1 MQYEVTIGIPVYN
14 SEKYLKE
21 TLESALSQTFPS
33 IEYLIM
39 DDCSTDTSM
48 AIVQEYQQTHPRGE
62 HIRIIH
68 QPRNMGI
75 GIARNRIIDE
85 AQGQYLYFLDADDII
100 TPDAISLLHENAIQN
115 DAEMVYAS
123 HERIEEFDGNHNTT
137 VFQHAKRNFTQE
149 NEFANYAYEEYGRL
163 PAPVWNI
170 LFRMEVFRKNQLRFA
185 DTNFWEDFTFHMDL
199 PSYVTRVSM
208 LPDITYKY
216 ICRSGS
222 LSNFQKRTHIDKQEI
237 EKTIAAV
244 EHVKANSYR
253 IADKPYFPQRMCKVM
268 LTCFFM
274 VCHIIQKQEYIE
286 PKFTNSELH
295 SLLKSPVPLSKA
307 LSFRKCWS
315 KNLLLCLLG
324 ILPSSVSLLLV
335 KLIGGMKGLLSA

>member
-115 DAEMVYAS
+115 NAEMVYAS
-123 HERIEEFDGNHNTT
+123 HERIEEFDGNHNST

-170 LFRMEVFRKNQLRFA
+170 LFRTEVFRKNQLRFA

-295 SLLKSPVPLSKA
+295 SLLKSPVPLSKT

-335 KLIGGMKGLLSA
+335 KLIGGMKGLL

>member
-85 AQGQYLYFLDADDII
+85 AQGQYLYFLDADDLI

-123 HERIEEFDGNHNTT
+123 HERIEEFDGNHNSTI
-137 VFQHAKRNFTQE
+137 FQHAKRNFTQE
-149 NEFANYAYEEYGRL
+149 NEFANYAYEKYGRL

-170 LFRMEVFRKNQLRFA
+170 LFRMDVFRKNQLRFA

-295 SLLKSPVPLSKA
+295 SILKSPVPLSKT

-335 KLIGGMKGLLSA
+335 KLIGGMKGLL

>member
-170 LFRMEVFRKNQLRFA
+170 LFRMDVFRKNQLRFA

-295 SLLKSPVPLSKA
+295 SLLKSPVPLSKT

-324 ILPSSVSLLLV
+324 ILPSSVSLLLI

>member
-62 HIRIIH
+62 HIRIVH

-149 NEFANYAYEEYGRL
+149 NEFANYAYEEYGKL

-170 LFRMEVFRKNQLRFA
+170 LFRMDVFRKNQLRFA

-295 SLLKSPVPLSKA
+295 SLLKSPVPLSKT

-315 KNLLLCLLG
+315 KNLLLCLWG
-324 ILPSSVSLLLV
+324 ILPSSVSLFLV

>member
-123 HERIEEFDGNHNTT
+123 HERIEEFDGNHNST

-253 IADKPYFPQRMCKVM
+253 IADKPYFPLRMCKVM

-295 SLLKSPVPLSKA
+295 SLLKSPVPLSKT

-335 KLIGGMKGLLSA
+335 KLIGGMKGLL

>member
-85 AQGQYLYFLDADDII
+85 AQGQYLYFLDADDLI

-170 LFRMEVFRKNQLRFA
+170 LFRMDVFRKNQLRFA

-295 SLLKSPVPLSKA
+295 SLLKSPVPLSKT

-324 ILPSSVSLLLV
+324 ILPSSASLLLI

>member
-85 AQGQYLYFLDADDII
+85 AQGQYLYFLDADDLI

-123 HERIEEFDGNHNTT
+123 HERIEEFDGNHNSTI
-137 VFQHAKRNFTQE
+137 FQHAKRNFTQE

-170 LFRMEVFRKNQLRFA
+170 LFRMDVFRKNQLRFA

-295 SLLKSPVPLSKA
+295 SLLKSPVPLSKT

-324 ILPSSVSLLLV
+324 ILPSSASLFLV
-335 KLIGGMKGLLSA
+335 KLIGGMKGLL

>member
-62 HIRIIH
+62 HIRIVH

-123 HERIEEFDGNHNTT
+123 HERIEEFDGNHNST

-295 SLLKSPVPLSKA
+295 SLLKSPVPLSKT

-335 KLIGGMKGLLSA
+335 KLIGGMKGLL

>member
-85 AQGQYLYFLDADDII
+85 AQGQYLYFLDADDLI

-123 HERIEEFDGNHNTT
+123 HERIEEFDGNHNST

-274 VCHIIQKQEYIE
+274 VCHIIEKQEYIE

-295 SLLKSPVPLSKA
+295 SLLKSPVPLSKT

-335 KLIGGMKGLLSA
+335 KLIGGMKGLL

>member
-48 AIVQEYQQTHPRGE
+48 AIVQAYQQTHPRGE
-62 HIRIIH
+62 HIRIVH

-123 HERIEEFDGNHNTT
+123 HERIEEFDGNHNST

-295 SLLKSPVPLSKA
+295 SLLKSPVPLSKT

-335 KLIGGMKGLLSA
+335 KLIGGMKGLL

>member
-48 AIVQEYQQTHPRGE
+48 AIVQAYQQTHPRGE

-85 AQGQYLYFLDADDII
+85 AQGQYLYFLDADDLI

-295 SLLKSPVPLSKA
+295 SLLKSPVPLSKT

-324 ILPSSVSLLLV
+324 ILPSSASLLLI
-335 KLIGGMKGLLSA
+335 KLIGGMKGLL

>member
-14 SEKYLKE
+14 SEKYLKK

-48 AIVQEYQQTHPRGE
+48 AIVQAYQQTHPRGE
-62 HIRIIH
+62 HIRIVH

-123 HERIEEFDGNHNTT
+123 HERIEEFDGNHNST

-253 IADKPYFPQRMCKVM
+253 IADKPYFPLRMCKVM

-295 SLLKSPVPLSKA
+295 SLLKSPVPLSKT

-324 ILPSSVSLLLV
+324 ILPSSVSLFLV
-335 KLIGGMKGLLSA
+335 KLIGGMKGLL

>member
-85 AQGQYLYFLDADDII
+85 AQGQYLYFLDADDLI

-137 VFQHAKRNFTQE
+137 VFQHAKRNFTLE

-170 LFRMEVFRKNQLRFA
+170 LFRMDVFRKNQLRFA

-253 IADKPYFPQRMCKVM
+253 IADKPYFPLRMCKVM

-295 SLLKSPVPLSKA
+295 SLLKSPVPLSKT

-324 ILPSSVSLLLV
+324 ILPSSASLLLI

>member
-48 AIVQEYQQTHPRGE
+48 AIVQAYQQTHPRGE

-115 DAEMVYAS
+115 NAEMVYAS

-208 LPDITYKY
+208 LPNITYKY

-253 IADKPYFPQRMCKVM
+253 IADKPYFPLRMCKVM

-295 SLLKSPVPLSKA
+295 SLLKSPVPLSKT

-335 KLIGGMKGLLSA
+335 KLIGGMKGLL

>member
-62 HIRIIH
+62 HIRIVH

-170 LFRMEVFRKNQLRFA
+170 LFRMDVFRKNQLRFA

-199 PSYVTRVSM
+199 PSYVKRVSM

-253 IADKPYFPQRMCKVM
+253 IADKPYFPLRMCKVM

-295 SLLKSPVPLSKA
+295 SILKSPVPLSKT

-335 KLIGGMKGLLSA
+335 KLIGGMKGLL

>member
-253 IADKPYFPQRMCKVM
+253 IADKPYFPLRMCKVM

-295 SLLKSPVPLSKA
+295 SLLKSPVPLSKT

-324 ILPSSVSLLLV
+324 ILPSSASLLLI
-335 KLIGGMKGLLSA
+335 KLIGGMKGLL

>member
-123 HERIEEFDGNHNTT
+123 HERIEEFDGNHNST

-170 LFRMEVFRKNQLRFA
+170 LFRTEVFRKNQLRFA

-295 SLLKSPVPLSKA
+295 SLLKSPVPLSKT

-335 KLIGGMKGLLSA
+335 KLIGGMKGLL

>member
-62 HIRIIH
+62 HIRIVH

-295 SLLKSPVPLSKA
+295 SLLKSPVPLSKT

-324 ILPSSVSLLLV
+324 ILPSSASLLLI

>member
-39 DDCSTDTSM
+39 DDCSTDNSM

-68 QPRNMGI
+68 QTRNMGI

-170 LFRMEVFRKNQLRFA
+170 LFRTEVFRKNQLRFA

-237 EKTIAAV
+237 EKAIAAV

-295 SLLKSPVPLSKA
+295 SLLKSPVPLSKT

-324 ILPSSVSLLLV
+324 ILPSSASLLLI

>member
-48 AIVQEYQQTHPRGE
+48 AIVQAYQQTHPRGE
-62 HIRIIH
+62 HIRIVH

-123 HERIEEFDGNHNTT
+123 HERIEEFDGNHNST

-170 LFRMEVFRKNQLRFA
+170 LFRMDVFRKNQLRFA

-295 SLLKSPVPLSKA
+295 SLLKSPVPLSKT

-335 KLIGGMKGLLSA
+335 KLIGGMKGLL

>member
-48 AIVQEYQQTHPRGE
+48 AIVQAYQQTHPRGE

-253 IADKPYFPQRMCKVM
+253 IADKPYFPLRMCKVM

-295 SLLKSPVPLSKA
+295 SLLKSPVPLSKT

>member
-123 HERIEEFDGNHNTT
+123 HERIEEFDGNHNST

-295 SLLKSPVPLSKA
+295 SLLKSPVPLSKT

-335 KLIGGMKGLLSA
+335 KLIGGMKGLL

>member
-115 DAEMVYAS
+115 NAEMVYAS
-123 HERIEEFDGNHNTT
+123 HERIEEFDGNHNST

-170 LFRMEVFRKNQLRFA
+170 LFRTEVFRKNQLRFA

-253 IADKPYFPQRMCKVM
+253 IADKPYFPLRMCKVM

-295 SLLKSPVPLSKA
+295 SLLKSPVPLSKT

-335 KLIGGMKGLLSA
+335 KLIGGMKGLL

>member
-62 HIRIIH
+62 HIRIVH

-85 AQGQYLYFLDADDII
+85 AQGHYLYFLDADDLI

-170 LFRMEVFRKNQLRFA
+170 LFRMDVFRKNQLRFA

-295 SLLKSPVPLSKA
+295 SLLKSPVPLSKT

-335 KLIGGMKGLLSA
+335 KLIGGMKGLL

>member
-115 DAEMVYAS
+115 NAEMVYAS

-137 VFQHAKRNFTQE
+137 VFQHAKRIFTQE

-170 LFRMEVFRKNQLRFA
+170 LFRMDVFRKNQLRFA

-253 IADKPYFPQRMCKVM
+253 IADKPYFPLRMCKVM

-295 SLLKSPVPLSKA
+295 SLLKSPVPLSKT

-335 KLIGGMKGLLSA
+335 KLIGGMKGLL

>member
-48 AIVQEYQQTHPRGE
+48 AIVQEYQQTHPRRE
-62 HIRIIH
+62 HIRIVH

-85 AQGQYLYFLDADDII
+85 AQGQYLYFLDADDLI

-170 LFRMEVFRKNQLRFA
+170 LFRMDVFRKNQLRFA

-274 VCHIIQKQEYIE
+274 VYHIIQKQEYIE

-295 SLLKSPVPLSKA
+295 SLLKSPVPLSKT

-335 KLIGGMKGLLSA
+335 KLIGGMKGLL

>member
-85 AQGQYLYFLDADDII
+85 AQGQYLYFLDADDLI

-123 HERIEEFDGNHNTT
+123 HERIEEFDGNHNST

-170 LFRMEVFRKNQLRFA
+170 LFRTEVFRKNQLRFA

-295 SLLKSPVPLSKA
+295 SLLKSPVPLSKT

-335 KLIGGMKGLLSA
+335 KLIGGMKGLL

>member
-48 AIVQEYQQTHPRGE
+48 AIVQAYQQTHPRGE
-62 HIRIIH
+62 HIRIVH

-170 LFRMEVFRKNQLRFA
+170 LFRMDVFRKNQLRFA

-208 LPDITYKY
+208 LPNITYKY

-286 PKFTNSELH
+286 PKFSNSELH
-295 SLLKSPVPLSKA
+295 SLLKSPVPLSKT

-324 ILPSSVSLLLV
+324 ILPSSASLLLI

>member
-48 AIVQEYQQTHPRGE
+48 AIVQAYQQTHPRGE

-85 AQGQYLYFLDADDII
+85 AQGQYLYFLDADDLI

-295 SLLKSPVPLSKA
+295 SLLKSPVPLSKT

>member
-170 LFRMEVFRKNQLRFA
+170 LFRMDVFRKNQLRFA

-237 EKTIAAV
+237 EKAIAAV

-295 SLLKSPVPLSKA
+295 SLLKSPVPLSKT

-324 ILPSSVSLLLV
+324 ILPSSDSLFLV

>member
-48 AIVQEYQQTHPRGE
+48 AIVQAYQQTHPRGE

-123 HERIEEFDGNHNTT
+123 HERIEEFDGNHNST

-295 SLLKSPVPLSKA
+295 SLLKSPVSLSKT

-315 KNLLLCLLG
+315 KNLLLCLLS

-335 KLIGGMKGLLSA
+335 KLIGGMKGLL

>member
-48 AIVQEYQQTHPRGE
+48 AIVQAYQQTHPRGE

-85 AQGQYLYFLDADDII
+85 AQGQYLYFLDADDLI

-274 VCHIIQKQEYIE
+274 VCYIIQKQEYIE

-295 SLLKSPVPLSKA
+295 SLLKSPVPLSKT

-324 ILPSSVSLLLV
+324 ILPSSASLLLI

>member
-85 AQGQYLYFLDADDII
+85 AQGQYLYFLDADDLI

-295 SLLKSPVPLSKA
+295 SLLKSPVPLSKT

-324 ILPSSVSLLLV
+324 ILPSSVSLFLV
-335 KLIGGMKGLLSA
+335 KLIGGMKGLL

>member
-115 DAEMVYAS
+115 NAEMVYAS
-123 HERIEEFDGNHNTT
+123 HERIEEFDGNHNST

-253 IADKPYFPQRMCKVM
+253 IADKPYFPLRMCKVM

-295 SLLKSPVPLSKA
+295 SLLKSPVPLSKT

>member
-123 HERIEEFDGNHNTT
+123 HERIEEFDGNHNST

-295 SLLKSPVPLSKA
+295 SLLKSPVPLSKT

-315 KNLLLCLLG
+315 KNLLLCLLS

>member
-170 LFRMEVFRKNQLRFA
+170 LFRMDIFRKNQLRFA

-208 LPDITYKY
+208 LPNITYKY

-295 SLLKSPVPLSKA
+295 SLLKSPVPLSKT

-335 KLIGGMKGLLSA
+335 KLIGGMKGLL

>member
-75 GIARNRIIDE
+75 GIARNRIINE

-123 HERIEEFDGNHNTT
+123 HERIEEFDGNHNST

-170 LFRMEVFRKNQLRFA
+170 LIRMDVFRKNQLRFA

-295 SLLKSPVPLSKA
+295 SLLKSPVPLSKT

-324 ILPSSVSLLLV
+324 ILPSSVSLLLI
-335 KLIGGMKGLLSA
+335 KLIGGMKGLL

>member
-62 HIRIIH
+62 HIRIVH

-123 HERIEEFDGNHNTT
+123 HERIEEFDGNHNST

-253 IADKPYFPQRMCKVM
+253 IADKPYFPLRMCKVM

-295 SLLKSPVPLSKA
+295 SLLKSPVPLSKT

-335 KLIGGMKGLLSA
+335 KLIGGMKGLL

>member
-1 MQYEVTIGIPVYN
+1 
-14 SEKYLKE
+14 
-21 TLESALSQTFPS
+21 
-33 IEYLIM
+33 
-39 DDCSTDTSM
+39 M
-48 AIVQEYQQTHPRGE
+48 AIVQAYQQTHPRGE

-123 HERIEEFDGNHNTT
+123 HERIEEFDGKHNTT

-208 LPDITYKY
+208 LPNITYKY
-216 ICRSGS
+216 FCRSGS

-253 IADKPYFPQRMCKVM
+253 IADKPYFPLRMCKVM

-295 SLLKSPVPLSKA
+295 SLLKSPVPLSKT

-324 ILPSSVSLLLV
+324 ILPSSASLLLI

>member
-48 AIVQEYQQTHPRGE
+48 AIVQKYQQTHPRGE
-62 HIRIIH
+62 HIRIVH

-123 HERIEEFDGNHNTT
+123 HERIEEFDGNHNST

-295 SLLKSPVPLSKA
+295 SLLKSPVPLSKT

-335 KLIGGMKGLLSA
+335 KLIGGMKGLL